1 MVFQLLPLAFLA
13 FSQLAFSDPRVL
25 QLDFERRELV
35 PPDAFEKIKR
45 RGAPSAPLF
54 NAQGDLLYLV
64 NVTVGTPPQ
73 SLSLQLDTGSSDIW
87 LPSAQSS
94 ACASAHRCLEGSY
107 DSASSN
113 SYTLFDQGSFLISYV
128 DGTKIQGDYV
138 GDVFGI
144 GGATIPNMTMGL
156 AKTAQEQ
163 DSTSD
168 FQGIVGVGFEEG
180 EAVYAQT
187 GYKYHNVISMLK
199 STGAIASRAY
209 SLWLNDKGTYILDT
223 LLQLRLTLA

>member
-1 MVFQLLPLAFLA
+1 MVLKLLPLAILA
-13 FSQLAFSDPRVL
+13 FL
-25 QLDFERRELV
+25 QTICTDAKVIELEFERRELI
-35 PPDAFEKIKR
+35 PPDTFEKIKR

-73 SLSLQLDTGSSDIW
+73 ALSLQLDTGSSDIW

-94 ACASAHRCLEGSY
+94 ACALSHRCLEGSY

-113 SYTLFDQGSFLISYV
+113 SYTLLDQSTFLISYV
-128 DGTKIQGDYV
+128 DGTKIQGDYI

-144 GGATIPNMTMGL
+144 GGAIIPNMTMGL

-180 EAVYAQT
+180 EAVFAQT
-187 GYKYHNVISMLK
+187 GYKYRNMISMLK
-199 STGAIASRAY
+199 NTGAIASRAY
-209 SLWLNDKGTYILDT
+209 SLWLNDKGK
-223 LLQLRLTLA
+223 RKVNK